1 MDRAVSSNRSVRYQR
16 DGWRLAIINAT
27 SLLPAEGL
35 EHGAFD
41 ISWSFA
47 KGTRFE
53 HIVERVMP
61 GEEVPSIS
69 ALFGGAF
76 LYENEIRELFGVAVT
91 GIVVDLRGQLYKTA
105 DRVPFSPGAIRARL
119 AASGRGEAPKQVPG
133 PKPAPA
139 PTPGPT
145 APSAVPAADSREP
158 VAITERPA

>member
-1 MDRAVSSNRSVRYQR
+1 MDRADFLEQVGRYQR

-47 KGTRFE
+47 KGTRLE
-53 HIVERVMP
+53 HIAERVMP

-76 LYENEIRELFGVAVT
+76 LYENEIRELFGVNLT
-91 GIVVDLRGQLYKTA
+91 GITLDLRGQLYKTA
-105 DRVPFSPGAIRARL
+105 ERVPFSPGAIRARL
-119 AASGRGEAPKQVPG
+119 EASGRGEAPKH
-133 PKPAPA
+133 APA
-139 PTPGPT
+139 PRPDAPPASPTTTPPSEAT
-145 APSAVPAADSREP
+145 AAVAVTGNKA
-158 VAITERPA
+158 